1 MGRSKKNLLIKN
13 TKETIDKFK
22 RIGFEFYQN
31 NNKIHLFSF
40 KNFLIVTLLNLEKEY
55 LKKYKTILSPNEDY
69 ILFYKKKGTN
79 IHKED
84 FVKESKENINFSLEM
99 EYHDLFYK
107 LMHTFYINNS
117 KNYSN
122 YSSQMFFEEIV
133 KYLTNNSLQMIEI
146 NDSDN

>member
-13 TKETIDKFK
+13 TKELIDKFK
-22 RIGFEFYQN
+22 RIGFEFYQD

-40 KNFLIVTLLNLEKEY
+40 KNFLIVTLLNLETEY
-55 LKKYKTILSPNEDY
+55 KKKYKTILLPSEEY

-79 IHKED
+79 IHKEYI
-84 FVKESKENINFSLEM
+84 KESKENINFNLET
-99 EYHDLFYK
+99 EYYDLFYS

-122 YSSQMFFEEIV
+122 YSSSIFFEEIV
-133 KYLTNNSLQMIEI
+133 KYLTENTLQMIDLSESE
-146 NDSDN
+146 N